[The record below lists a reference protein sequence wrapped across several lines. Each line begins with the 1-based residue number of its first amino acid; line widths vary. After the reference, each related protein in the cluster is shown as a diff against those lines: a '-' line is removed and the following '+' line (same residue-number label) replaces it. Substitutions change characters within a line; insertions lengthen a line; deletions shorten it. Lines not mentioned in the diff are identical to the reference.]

1 MIFLSASGWVAS
13 PLNKTVENKKDG
25 LGCFGKIFGQHR
37 HPMDDVTSLDQIG
50 NEKEELKL
58 KLLANLENKLRYIF
72 MHITCNI

>member
-1 MIFLSASGWVAS
+1 MASDFFCVAC
-13 PLNKTVENKKDG
+13 PINKIVENLKIG

-58 KLLANLENKLRYIF
+58 KLLANLENKLR
-72 MHITCNI
+72 